1 MNNQILTTLKKRL
14 EEISASYGEI
24 GVEVQRNAVKE
35 VLQYYVL
42 NFIYHHPK
50 YNNWV
55 MYGGSALRIC
65 HDLDRMSVDLDFE
78 VDREITNG
86 FLGEL
91 EKDIIKHFK
100 STYDINSDLLTIGT
114 TNNRGL
120 TLKFHIGEELNLG
133 FHSKQIHI
141 KIDLNH
147 FITRPKIVTEHW
159 PQNEYQLSLAI
170 KTYNMSALM
179 ASKIA
184 AIFLRG
190 QRGVGSMV
198 YEEKGRDIYD
208 LLWYMKKKIIP
219 DLDYLKIKDVK
230 EAKDLRTLFDKLTT
244 KILNNPK
251 TDENLKQDLTPL
263 FADQTYIQNWIG
275 NWRETYLRLLDEYK
289 IHAVTDLEE
298 VNVFQDFHSDIFSF
312 IYSYKTEG
320 GKSVK
325 IVYQISDY
333 WIDFGDGDLLI
344 KASEKIKKK
353 FKINNNRQTSNPP
366 SQDKLIQYAE
376 LFYKKTEDYLKK
388 TNRIL
393 IGNIIT
399 TKLIRMTADNLNQ
412 KEQILLNKS
421 ALLSCELDDLL
432 K

>member
-1 MNNQILTTLKKRL
+1 MNNQILTILKKKL

-35 VLQYYVL
+35 ILQYYVL

-65 HDLDRMSVDLDFE
+65 HNLNRMSIDLDFE
-78 VDREITNG
+78 VDYKVTNK
-86 FLGEL
+86 LLSEL

-100 STYDINSDLLTIGT
+100 DTYNIDFDLLTAGV

-120 TLKFHIGEELNLG
+120 TLKFHIGKELNLD

-147 FITRPKIVTEHW
+147 FVTRPKIVTEHW
-159 PQNEYQLSLAI
+159 PQNEYQLSFVI

-190 QRGVGSMV
+190 QRGVGNMV
-198 YEEKGRDIYD
+198 YKEKGRDIYD
-208 LLWYMKKKIIP
+208 LLWYMKKKIVP
-219 DLDYLKIKDVK
+219 DLDYLKTKDVE
-230 EAKDLRTLFDKLTT
+230 EAKDLRTLFDKLTL
-244 KILNNPK
+244 KMNDVS
-251 TDENLKQDLTPL
+251 DENLKQDLTPL
-263 FADQTYIQNWIG
+263 FADQTYIQNWLS
-275 NWRETYLRLLDEYK
+275 NWRDTYMRLHNEYK
-289 IHAVTDLEE
+289 IHTVTDLEE
-298 VNVFQDFHSDIFSF
+298 VTVFQDFHTDIFSF
-312 IYSYKTEG
+312 VYSYKITEG
-320 GKSVK
+320 KAVR
-325 IVYQISDY
+325 IIYQISDY
-333 WIDFGDGDLLI
+333 WIDFGEGNLLV
-344 KASEKIKKK
+344 KVSGKIKNL
-353 FKINNNRQTSNPP
+353 FKLSGNGRTSSP
-366 SQDKLIQYAE
+366 SLQDKLIQYAE

-388 TNRIL
+388 TNRTM
-393 IGNIIT
+393 IGNAIT
-399 TKLIRMTADNLNQ
+399 TKLIRMTADKLNQ